1 MEANDSSQDIEF
13 IRAFCAGDQHAFRQ
27 FYAKYADRLYRYILG
42 SCGTSAMADEI
53 AAQAWEK
60 FLGKIDTINQTPAAY
75 LFAIARHL
83 IIDSYRLPKHL
94 HGVPLTVENE
104 PVISGQLEED
114 ADLQLLLSHLQ
125 VLPAKQ
131 RDALLLKHYAGYSI
145 DEIASLQGV
154 ARESIKS
161 RLRYAVAKTRRLF
174 RQEPV

>member
-1 MEANDSSQDIEF
+1 MRTNDSDHDVELIN
-13 IRAFCAGDQHAFRQ
+13 AFCAGDQHAFRQ
-27 FYAKYADRLYRYILG
+27 FYGKYADRLYRYVLG
-42 SCGTSAMADEI
+42 SCGTSAVADEV
-53 AAQAWEK
+53 AAQTWEK
-60 FLGKIDTINQTPAAY
+60 FLGKVDTINQRPAAY

-94 HGVPLTVENE
+94 HSVPLTAENE
-104 PVISGQLEED
+104 PVISGQLEKH
-114 ADLQLLLSHLQ
+114 ADLQLLLSNLQ
-125 VLPAKQ
+125 TLPAKQ